1 MNESVRRDK
10 LIVYSRASH
19 VAVNF
24 TNFFV
29 SEIFLT
35 PTADGAYII
44 AAMYADDQTTRL
56 KVKGFKASKLNR
68 DLSRSMRLSRRKLMT
83 RVRDE
88 LIESPDLM
96 SMLRTLVDYI
106 YDITIKGKV

>member
-1 MNESVRRDK
+1 MSESVRRDK
-10 LIVYSRASH
+10 LIIYSRESH

-29 SEIFLT
+29 YEIFLT
-35 PTADGAYII
+35 PTVDGAYII
-44 AAMYADDQTTRL
+44 AATYADDQTTRL
-56 KVKGFKASKLNR
+56 KVKGFRADKLNV
-68 DLSRSMRLSRRKLMT
+68 DLSRSMRLSRRRLMT

-96 SMLRTLVDYI
+96 QMLRKVAEYI
-106 YDITIKGKV
+106 DEMIIRGK

>member
-1 MNESVRRDK
+1 MSESVRRDT
-10 LIVYSRASH
+10 LIIYSRESH

-29 SEIFLT
+29 YEIFLT
-35 PTADGAYII
+35 PAVDGAYII
-44 AAMYADDQTTRL
+44 AATYADDQTTRL
-56 KVKGFKASKLNR
+56 KVKGFRADKLNV
-68 DLSRSMRLSRRKLMT
+68 DLSSSMRLSRRRLMT

-96 SMLRTLVDYI
+96 QMLRKVAEYI
-106 YDITIKGKV
+106 DEMIIRGK